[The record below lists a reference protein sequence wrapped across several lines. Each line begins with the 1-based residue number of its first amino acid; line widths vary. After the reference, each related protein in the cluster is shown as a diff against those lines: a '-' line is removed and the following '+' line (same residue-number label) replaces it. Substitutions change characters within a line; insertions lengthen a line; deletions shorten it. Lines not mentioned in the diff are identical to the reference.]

1 VLSSRESLHAENQMR
16 SRIAVIQKVREAHFI
31 GREREMAGIRKA
43 LTGKRNLVV
52 TGKFGIGRTS
62 LIKQFA
68 RLNDEQWRFLFA
80 DFSQPPAK
88 VCHDLLSQLKPKSH
102 DLSRRRIRSLGYK
115 RTESLIISLASKDN
129 RQYVV
134 ALDNI
139 EKLTSQRLTLIRD
152 LVRARVF
159 IFVAIAEPFLPEED
173 LFQLRVCLY
182 PSTLLRLRNL
192 SSEQTARF
200 FRYLG
205 TKNHFPW
212 TESDIHVLS
221 LAAKGYPLAMREF
234 VTRALERRKR
244 A

>member
-1 VLSSRESLHAENQMR
+1 METAIGVSLKTRATP
-16 SRIAVIQKVREAHFI
+16 FI

-68 RLNDEQWRFLFA
+68 RLNEEQWRFLFA
-80 DFSQPPAK
+80 DFSQPPAR
-88 VCHDLLSQLKPKSH
+88 VCHEILSQLKPKSH
-102 DLSRRRIRSLGYK
+102 DLSRGRIRSLGYK
-115 RTESLIISLASKDN
+115 RAESLIISLASKDK
-129 RQYVV
+129 RQYVI

-139 EKLTSQRLTLIRD
+139 EKLTPQRLRLIRD
-152 LVRARVF
+152 LIRERVF
-159 IFVAIAEPFLPEED
+159 VLIAIAEPFLPEED

-182 PSTLLRLRNL
+182 PSTLMMLRNL
-192 SSEQTARF
+192 SAEQTAGF
-200 FRYLG
+200 FRYFG
-205 TKNHFPW
+205 NKNQIPW

-234 VTRALERRKR
+234 VTRAIERRKR

>member
-1 VLSSRESLHAENQMR
+1 
-16 SRIAVIQKVREAHFI
+16 
-31 GREREMAGIRKA
+31 
-43 LTGKRNLVV
+43 
-52 TGKFGIGRTS
+52 
-62 LIKQFA
+62 
-68 RLNDEQWRFLFA
+68 
-80 DFSQPPAK
+80 
-88 VCHDLLSQLKPKSH
+88 
-102 DLSRRRIRSLGYK
+102 
-115 RTESLIISLASKDN
+115 
-129 RQYVV
+129 
-134 ALDNI
+134 
-139 EKLTSQRLTLIRD
+139 
-152 LVRARVF
+152 VF

-173 LFQLRVCLY
+173 FFQLRVCLY

>member
-1 VLSSRESLHAENQMR
+1 M
-16 SRIAVIQKVREAHFI
+16 HFI
-31 GREREMAGIRKA
+31 GREREMAGIRRA
-43 LTGKRNLVV
+43 LTGRRNLVV
-52 TGKFGIGRTS
+52 TRKFGIGRTS

-102 DLSRRRIRSLGYK
+102 DLSRRRIRSLGYT
-115 RTESLIISLASKDN
+115 RTKSLIISLASKDN

-134 ALDNI
+134 ALDNV
-139 EKLTSQRLTLIRD
+139 EKLTPQRLSLIRD
-152 LVRARVF
+152 LTREGVF
-159 IFVAIAEPFLPEED
+159 IFIAIAEPFLPEEVF
-173 LFQLRVCLY
+173 FQLRVCLY